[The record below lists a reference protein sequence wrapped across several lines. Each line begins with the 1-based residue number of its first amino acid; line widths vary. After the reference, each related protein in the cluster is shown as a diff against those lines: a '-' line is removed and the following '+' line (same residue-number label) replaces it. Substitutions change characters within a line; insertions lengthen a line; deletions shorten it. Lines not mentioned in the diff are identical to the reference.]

1 MSTEQQPRGK
11 QMKDTLK
18 LEGSLIV
25 QLVRNGRIVEERKAD
40 NTIVTVGK
48 NLVATLVSGSG
59 TAYTHM
65 AIGTGTTAAAV
76 GDTTL
81 VTETGRVVF
90 TSSAVTTNAIAYVGD
105 FPAGTGTGSITE
117 AGILNAASA
126 GTLLNRTTF
135 SAVNKTASDALK
147 ITWTVTF
154 G

>member
-1 MSTEQQPRGK
+1 
-11 QMKDTLK
+11 
-18 LEGSLIV
+18 
-25 QLVRNGRIVEERKAD
+25 
-40 NTIVTVGK
+40 
-48 NLVATLVSGSG
+48 
-59 TAYTHM
+59 M

-90 TSSAVTTNAIAYVGD
+90 TSSAVTTNDIAYVGD